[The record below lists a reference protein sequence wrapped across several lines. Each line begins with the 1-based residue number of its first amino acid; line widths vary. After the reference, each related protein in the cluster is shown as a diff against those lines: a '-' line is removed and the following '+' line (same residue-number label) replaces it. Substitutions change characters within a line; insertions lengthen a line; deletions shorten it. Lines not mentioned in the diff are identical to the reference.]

1 MRTGVTTIRHAD
13 SSIIKEAK
21 RRGEALGFP
30 YIPRGDTLEEMTEET
45 GLSGFLIYGK
55 QLPLYWSDG
64 EEYRFHMGTAVLRT
78 TQLRKGNPDRLCAL
92 LPADGPCDV
101 LDCTFG
107 QAGDSSTMS
116 WFLTGR
122 GRVTALEKSPILY
135 EVGRAGIAGY
145 EDKDESLTDA
155 VRRIHLIHADYRE
168 YLAGCQDGAYD
179 VIYFDPMFR
188 HPVKRRENDMEG
200 FRAAAVYDSLT
211 VEILREA
218 LRVCRRKVIVKER
231 PFAGIF
237 SDPIFTD
244 VRMKRG
250 QSTAYGVI
258 EKR

>member
-1 MRTGVTTIRHAD
+1 
-13 SSIIKEAK
+13 
-21 RRGEALGFP
+21 
-30 YIPRGDTLEEMTEET
+30 
-45 GLSGFLIYGK
+45 
-55 QLPLYWSDG
+55 
-64 EEYRFHMGTAVLRT
+64 
-78 TQLRKGNPDRLCAL
+78 
-92 LPADGPCDV
+92 
-101 LDCTFG
+101 
-107 QAGDSSTMS
+107 MS

-145 EDKDESLTDA
+145 ADKDESLTDA

-168 YLAGCQDGAYD
+168 YLAGCRDDAYD

-211 VEILREA
+211 AGILREA

-237 SDPIFTD
+237 RDPIFTN
-244 VRMKRG
+244 VFMKEGSRPHMG
-250 QSTAYGVI
+250 
-258 EKR
+258 

>member
-30 YIPRGDTLEEMTEET
+30 YVPRGDTLEEMTEET

-145 EDKDESLTDA
+145 EDKDES
-155 VRRIHLIHADYRE
+155 RPADPP
-168 YLAGCQDGAYD
+168 
-179 VIYFDPMFR
+179 DP
-188 HPVKRRENDMEG
+188 
-200 FRAAAVYDSLT
+200 
-211 VEILREA
+211 
-218 LRVCRRKVIVKER
+218 CRL
-231 PFAGIF
+231 
-237 SDPIFTD
+237 
-244 VRMKRG
+244 
-250 QSTAYGVI
+250 
-258 EKR
+258 

>member
-30 YIPRGDTLEEMTEET
+30 YIPRGDTLEEMTEKT

-145 EDKDESLTDA
+145 EDKDKSLTDA

-168 YLAGCQDGAYD
+168 YLAGSRDDAYD

-200 FRAAAVYDSLT
+200 FRAAAAYDSLT
-211 VEILREA
+211 AEILREA
-218 LRVCRRKVIVKER
+218 LRVCRVKVIVKER

-237 SDPIFTD
+237 RNPIFTN
-244 VRMKRG
+244 VFMKRG